1 MTGLIV
7 AVDGGQSGI
16 RVRTS
21 ASADVW
27 EAHGASRLE
36 GDPLVTISRL
46 VVEAVRAH
54 HIEDVDTLS
63 LGLST
68 VPGTQKVA
76 RDFATSLGSQVHAK
90 RVIVTDDA
98 LTHHV
103 AQFHGAPGVALA
115 IGTGT
120 ACTVLDSTGRFRSVS
135 GYGFLLGDDGGA
147 FWVGRQA
154 LRYVLD
160 DRHSGKPDGGLT
172 RAAETT
178 FGPLS
183 QLPALVHSGDRPV
196 NEIAHFAR
204 EVFGALGGD
213 PLALRVLQDA
223 CPAFVAASERALE
236 VVQDDAGIDS
246 IVWTSK
252 LFAGYPKAKE
262 ALHHSLQGRWPN
274 RNVIHGVGAPIDG
287 ALWLGECDDP
297 GPYGDHLVRENL
309 KERTSRVR

>member
-21 ASADVW
+21 ACADVW
-27 EAHGASRLE
+27 ETRGASRLE

-68 VPGTQKVA
+68 VPGTQKIA
-76 RDFATSLGSQVHAK
+76 RDFARSLGSQVNAK

-98 LTHHV
+98 LTHHA
-103 AQFHGAPGVALA
+103 AQFQGGPGVALA
-115 IGTGT
+115 IGTGM
-120 ACTVLDSTGRFRSVS
+120 ACTVLDSRGLFRSVS

-160 DRHSGKPDGGLT
+160 NRHSGKPDGDLSKI
-172 RAAETT
+172 AEAT
-178 FGPLS
+178 FGPIER
-183 QLPALVHSGDRPV
+183 LPALVHSADRPV
-196 NEIAHFAR
+196 NEVAHFAR
-204 EVFGALGGD
+204 EVFGALGAD
-213 PLALRVLQDA
+213 SVARQVLQDA
-223 CPAFVAASERALE
+223 CAALVVASERALE
-236 VVQDDAGIDS
+236 LVKDDAGIHS

-252 LFAGYPKAKE
+252 LFAGYPEAKKK
-262 ALHHSLQGRWPN
+262 LHDSLQSQWSN
-274 RNVIHGVGAPIDG
+274 RSVIHGVGTPIDG
-287 ALWLGECDDP
+287 ALWLGECDDA
-297 GPYGDHLVRENL
+297 GPYAEHLVIENL
-309 KERTSRVR
+309 KERTSHVR